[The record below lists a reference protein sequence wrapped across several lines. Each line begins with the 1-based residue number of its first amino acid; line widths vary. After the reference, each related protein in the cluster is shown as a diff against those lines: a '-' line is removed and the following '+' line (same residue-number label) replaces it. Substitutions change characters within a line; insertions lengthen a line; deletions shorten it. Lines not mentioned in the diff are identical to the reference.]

1 MFFIVED
8 QRTPLIKQK
17 YVQHATSPT
26 KTKQQIDNNN
36 KTKKKHKPKQA
47 TA

>member
-26 KTKQQIDNNN
+26 KTKQQIIKNN
-36 KTKKKHKPKQA
+36 KTKIKKTKQA
-47 TA
+47 TT